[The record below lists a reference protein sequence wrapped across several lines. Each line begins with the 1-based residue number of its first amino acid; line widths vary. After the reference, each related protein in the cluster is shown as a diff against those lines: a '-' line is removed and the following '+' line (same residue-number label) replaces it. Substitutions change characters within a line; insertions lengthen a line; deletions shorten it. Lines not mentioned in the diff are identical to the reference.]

1 METSTKHL
9 KYSLGLSKL
18 IFQLFQVYCIH
29 ILMIHSNNQ
38 TNLSQ
43 TLSKTIFKSSFIVTT
58 VKNWIYFE
66 FIAICDHCGFLGLQ
80 ICNIEILLGKDK
92 LSSCRICI
100 YFAQFNFD
108 SVPHEYLTFLS
119 IKTHWYTEMA
129 NAIPCN
135 AFLNLQSWRRTKE
148 AVGYGCLFQ
157 AIFLTTIIVPGSYTS
172 LNSSVSTSIKHTH
185 NFSTPV
191 E

>member
-1 METSTKHL
+1 MHQESSTRSNGGLKRSVPEEEHCLGQYSTIFLLICSSISGDTMKRLKKNHINLISLEDVETSTKHL

-58 VKNWIYFE
+58 VKNWICFE
-66 FIAICDHCGFLGLQ
+66 FIAICDHCGFWGLQ

-92 LSSCRICI
+92 LSSCRNLHLFC
-100 YFAQFNFD
+100 
-108 SVPHEYLTFLS
+108 SV
-119 IKTHWYTEMA
+119 
-129 NAIPCN
+129 
-135 AFLNLQSWRRTKE
+135 
-148 AVGYGCLFQ
+148 
-157 AIFLTTIIVPGSYTS
+157 
-172 LNSSVSTSIKHTH
+172 
-185 NFSTPV
+185 
-191 E
+191 